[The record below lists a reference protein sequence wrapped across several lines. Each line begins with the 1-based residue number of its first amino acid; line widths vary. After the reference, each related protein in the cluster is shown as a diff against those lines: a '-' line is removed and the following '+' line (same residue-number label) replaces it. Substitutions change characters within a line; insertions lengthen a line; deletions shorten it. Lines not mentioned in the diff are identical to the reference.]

1 MLYYLF
7 LFVAIAGYILPA
19 WVVPLAAQAG
29 QSGAWYLADLW
40 LVRPQV
46 RLLLLILPPSFSL
59 HWPGAVSGPLQPG
72 HRIVFSIF
80 YGLLGWIS
88 VRLVSRQFYSDRA
101 LRVIWLGIYWAAT
114 LLFMQLVSFLM
125 TYFGALPKS

>member
-59 HWPGAVSGPLQPG
+59 HWPGAVSGPLEPG
-72 HRIVFSIF
+72 HRIFFSVF
-80 YGLLGWIS
+80 YGLLGWIGASLVCRQYSDKS
-88 VRLVSRQFYSDRA
+88 VRVW
-101 LRVIWLGIYWAAT
+101 WLGIYWAAA
-114 LLFMQLVSFLM
+114 LLFLQLVAFLM
-125 TYFGALPKS
+125 TFFGALPKS